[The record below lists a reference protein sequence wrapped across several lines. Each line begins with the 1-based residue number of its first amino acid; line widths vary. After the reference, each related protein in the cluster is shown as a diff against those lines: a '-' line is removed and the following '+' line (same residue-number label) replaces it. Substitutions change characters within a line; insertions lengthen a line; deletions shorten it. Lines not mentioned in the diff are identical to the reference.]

1 MWLSPS
7 YANNYLPRAGSWN
20 TETQILK
27 LKYWN
32 HELANLRYFSRL
44 RPQKPYFILMISNDN
59 ENHKTQYQVI
69 NGHCTISIKKYPVY
83 FLPKLIYIVFSVIKY

>member
-1 MWLSPS
+1 MWLSPI

-32 HELANLRYFSRL
+32 HELANLSYFSRL

-59 ENHKTQYQVI
+59 ENHKTPI
-69 NGHCTISIKKYPVY
+69 SSDEWLLTIPIKKYPVY